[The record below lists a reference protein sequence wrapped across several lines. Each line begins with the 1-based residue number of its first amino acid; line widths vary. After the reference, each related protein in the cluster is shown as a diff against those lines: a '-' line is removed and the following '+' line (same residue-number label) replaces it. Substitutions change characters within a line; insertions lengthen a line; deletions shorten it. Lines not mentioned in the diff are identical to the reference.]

1 MKPQPRFDWR
11 HQYDTVRDQ
20 VEGDLAATPND
31 GEDLTQQ
38 QFKDK
43 VNVNSIMAKYR
54 KTGLIEHVRKNP
66 GVYSDLTQLP
76 DYMTAMQT
84 VINANRTFET
94 IPANVRLR
102 FQNDPAQLISFLSD
116 PSNNDEAL
124 KLGLIIPQPALPKGA
139 DIPTEPPKETSQ
151 PK

>member
-1 MKPQPRFDWR
+1 MNKIKNGKLIQIRENGTKRVSTVNDKPTR
-11 HQYDTVRDQ
+11 
-20 VEGDLAATPND
+20 
-31 GEDLTQQ
+31 TQQ
-38 QFKDK
+38 QFRDK

-54 KTGLIEHVRKNP
+54 KTGLIEHVRTNP
-66 GVYSDLTQLP
+66 GIYSDLTELP

-94 IPANVRLR
+94 IPANIRLR

-139 DIPTEPPKETSQ
+139 EIPTEQSKETSQ